1 MNQMNY
7 LIAVYANKV
16 EALSARTALEKSLPG
31 EQISILG
38 EGFESTDEYGLIKPD
53 RQAKSNLQSFA
64 YWVVPLGF
72 ACGYAFNFLANIEI
86 PTVDGV
92 LNQVA
97 GGLLGAAFGLLFAFA
112 VVSSVES
119 TVVNKDASLY
129 RDRLNAGKYLIV
141 FHGTS
146 ELVKIATSTLHSFD
160 VENI

>member
-1 MNQMNY
+1 MNY

-16 EALSARTALEKSLPG
+16 EALSARTALEKSLPS

-38 EGFESTDEYGLIKPD
+38 EGFESTDEYGLIKPE

-72 ACGYAFNFLANIEI
+72 ACGYAFNFLENIEI

-112 VVSSVES
+112 VGSSVES
-119 TVVNKDASLY
+119 NVVNKDASLY

-146 ELVKIATSTLHSFD
+146 ELVKIATNTLHCFD